1 MSECVLCEVG
11 SPNSLSASLQRS
23 LVSSE
28 AGLGTRTR
36 ARARARTHART
47 RARAHCDTH
56 TCTMSSKVG
65 LYLKVGNV
73 GRPPAE
79 RPATHCEETPSTL
92 RERVRARTSERLQSQ
107 TQTKRKYARSRAN
120 TWGTASGEER
130 GYWASW
136 GRNRL
141 LCGPGASVSE

>member
-1 MSECVLCEVG
+1 MSECVRCEVG
-11 SPNSLSASLQRS
+11 SPNSLC
-23 LVSSE
+23 VSSALPCFVRGR
-28 AGLGTRTR
+28 AGD
-36 ARARARTHART
+36 ARARTHARAH
-47 RARAHCDTH
+47 ARTAHCDTH

-65 LYLKVGNV
+65 LYLKVGKI

-107 TQTKRKYARSRAN
+107 TQTKRKYALSRAN